1 MLVLSVAFLLGL
13 FLFVDQEEFWR
24 LSVRFQWHQL
34 WGFVL
39 ALVGLVLAFSY
50 RWHFL
55 LGDGVHFMCSLRST
69 ILGLGANQVLPARG
83 GDLVRVVYV
92 ARHAQASLHQAVGAL
107 VLEKIVDLLAVAL
120 IGLGSVLLLVNSG
133 DNEAVRITALTTSAV
148 ILAGSILSVWLA
160 RRGVLTL
167 VVKRGFRA
175 IRLGPV
181 FYRHAYRALFELT
194 KASQGHKLVIP
205 GAVTA
210 MMWLILYVYAY
221 ISVAATVGIQ
231 LAYGEALVLVFAGA
245 LGLAIPAAPSG
256 IGTFHASIVSGF
268 VLLNRP
274 ATEGLVLAVALH
286 GLLFVAYVV
295 PSLFL
300 YLLTFRSVHKNAES
314 RRLV

>member
-1 MLVLSVAFLLGL
+1 
-13 FLFVDQEEFWR
+13 
-24 LSVRFQWHQL
+24 
-34 WGFVL
+34 
-39 ALVGLVLAFSY
+39 
-50 RWHFL
+50 
-55 LGDGVHFMCSLRST
+55 
-69 ILGLGANQVLPARG
+69 LPARG

-92 ARHAQASLHQAVGAL
+92 AQHAQTSLHQAVGAL

-120 IGLGSVLLLVNSG
+120 IGLGSVLLLVTSG
-133 DNEAVRITALTTSAV
+133 DDEVARVTALTTSAV
-148 ILAGSILSVWLA
+148 ILAGSILAVWLA
-160 RRGVLTL
+160 RRGILTR

-194 KASQGHKLVIP
+194 KASQGHKLLIP

-221 ISVAATVGIQ
+221 VSIAATVGIQ
-231 LAYGEALVLVFAGA
+231 LTYSDALVLVFAGA

-286 GLLFVAYVV
+286 GVFFVAYVV
-295 PSLFL
+295 PLVFL
-300 YLLTFRSVHKNAES
+300 YLLTIRSTRNNS
-314 RRLV
+314 DNRRLV